1 MPELSVVVLTTDEEQ
16 KALLPVLVDGTAIA
30 RMTHSYDVYPES
42 DSDPLMRRIQ
52 ELKTDVVLVDLVPDK
67 VAAALH
73 AIELLRAACPK
84 SAVFALGE
92 MTRPQLIVDSMR
104 AGAGEFFARPPSTD
118 QLLDGFNR
126 LVSSRRKVRSSGTR
140 GRVFV
145 VLNAKGGNGATTVA
159 VNTALAIANSRGS
172 TALLDMAPVGDV
184 PLHLNLKTPFSI
196 MDALNNLHRLDA
208 TLLDGF
214 MARHETGLHVLAG
227 HTSLGS
233 TETKAADFA
242 RLFDVIVG
250 QYRHVVVDVSTRLDP
265 ITHALC
271 DLSDAVL
278 LVANPDLASLWSAT
292 RVREFLLG
300 SPAERKLQLV
310 MNRYRKITG
319 FGESEIEHTTQAKIL
334 YKIPNKYAP
343 IIAAIERGVPVAQTN
358 HSDIARYFV
367 DFGDLLLAEE
377 QVAKSS
383 TAKTTARLFPGLSRG

>member
-1 MPELSVVVLTTDEEQ
+1 MPELSVVVFTTDEDQ
-16 KALLPVLVDGTAIA
+16 KALLPVLVDGTAVA
-30 RMTHSYDVYPES
+30 RMTHSFDVYPQA

-52 ELKTDVVLVDLVPDK
+52 ELKTSVVVVDLAPNNIS
-67 VAAALH
+67 AALH

-84 SAVFALGE
+84 SAIFALGE
-92 MTRPQLIVDSMR
+92 MSRPQLIVDAMR
-104 AGAGEFFARPPSTD
+104 AGAGEFLPRPPTTD

-126 LVSSRRKVRSSGTR
+126 FVSSQRKVRSTGTR

-159 VNTALAIANSRGS
+159 VNTALAIATSRGS

-184 PLHLNLKTPFSI
+184 ALHLNLKTGFSI

-208 TLLDGF
+208 ALLDGF

-227 HTSLGS
+227 HTTLGS
-233 TETKAADFA
+233 TETKPVDFA
-242 RLFDVIVG
+242 RLFDIIVG

-265 ITHALC
+265 ITRALC
-271 DLSDAVL
+271 DLSDTVL
-278 LVANPDLASLWSAT
+278 LVANPDLASLWSAA
-292 RVREFLLG
+292 RIRDFFLG
-300 SPAERKLQLV
+300 GPAEQKLRLV

-367 DFGDLLLAEE
+367 DFGKILAAEE
-377 QVAKSS
+377 QATKPTGRV
-383 TAKTTARLFPGLSRG
+383 FGL